1 MNSAIASM
9 LKKYDP
15 VTLSQQKNALQEI
28 IQEIALLGLFRSD
41 FFSKAAFYG
50 GSALRIF
57 HGLDRFSEDL
67 DFSLMEPD
75 KAFDLLKY
83 SHYVKNELEAYGFDI
98 VLEVKDKTKETS
110 IKSAFIKAGTAVNLL
125 QIRPVITVAGG
136 VHRDE
141 LLKIK
146 LEVDTDPPEDAE
158 YEVKYQLNP
167 VPYSVRLFTLPTIFA
182 GKIHALLYRNWKNRV
197 KGRDFYDYVWFLS
210 RNIKPDLKHL
220 TRRMQQSG
228 NWQGD
233 GVITQEILLA
243 LLIERFST
251 TDFEQAKRDVKQFL
265 ANPAVLDIWSE
276 EFFIKISGDK
286 IGI

>member
-1 MNSAIASM
+1 MNSAVASM

-67 DFSLMEPD
+67 DFSLLEPD
-75 KAFDLLKY
+75 KTFDLLRY
-83 SHYVKNELEAYGFDI
+83 IHYIRNELEAYGFD
-98 VLEVKDKTKETS
+98 VNLEVKDKTKETS

-125 QIRPVITVAGG
+125 QIRPAVPATGG

-167 VPYSVRLFTLPTIFA
+167 VPYSVRLFTLPAIFA

-220 TRRMQQSG
+220 TRRMRQSG

-233 GVITQEILLA
+233 GIITREKLLA
-243 LLIERFST
+243 LLIEKFSI
-251 TDFEQAKRDVKQFL
+251 TDFKQAKRDVKPFL

-276 EFFIKISGDK
+276 EFFVKISEDK